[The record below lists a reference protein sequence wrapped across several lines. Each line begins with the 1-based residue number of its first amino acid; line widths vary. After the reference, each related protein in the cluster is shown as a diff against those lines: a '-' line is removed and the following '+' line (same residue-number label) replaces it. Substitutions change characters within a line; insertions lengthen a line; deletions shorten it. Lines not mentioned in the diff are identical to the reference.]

1 MTSLDSSLLNH
12 VLDAKTA
19 KEVWDLLRV
28 CYQGN
33 DDLRQHYLLEHLF
46 TTTFRDSDPMELQIA
61 DVVAIARQLTDIGF
75 PILDQLLASAIRV
88 KLPESW
94 DTLKTVL
101 ANTTGGAQTS
111 KGVIS
116 QVLAEE
122 HCCVHAAGGNATAY
136 YAKGTAKGKKK
147 GKRCSHCKNKGHVTS
162 KCCKHEP
169 EESTS
174 SNTSTGKTS
183 GKP

>member
-1 MTSLDSSLLNH
+1 LQIITSLNSSPLNH

-28 CYQGN
+28 CYQGD
-33 DDLRQHYLLEHLF
+33 DDLWQHYLLAHLF
-46 TTTFRDSDPMELQIA
+46 TTAFCDLDPMELQIA

-75 PILDQLLASAIRV
+75 PISDQLLASTIRV

-111 KGVIS
+111 KGVI
-116 QVLAEE
+116 
-122 HCCVHAAGGNATAY
+122 
-136 YAKGTAKGKKK
+136 
-147 GKRCSHCKNKGHVTS
+147 
-162 KCCKHEP
+162 
-169 EESTS
+169 
-174 SNTSTGKTS
+174 
-183 GKP
+183 